1 MRTRRPWLGR
11 FASAL
16 AGAAVAMVVTT
27 SLAPLSLADPTDN
40 LRTKVEAARGGCPPL
55 RQDPILDNVARR
67 ADNETRAY
75 TEHTARFEPFEDAL
89 PVLHEI
95 GYKAGK
101 AKLLAAY
108 AHDVPTAIHGA
119 ILFGWEAI
127 PDCTYTS
134 FGADILDNTKSAGYV
149 LAAVILA
156 GT

>member
-1 MRTRRPWLGR
+1 MIMLLRSLCQTDASKTVEPGNCSRFPPVTRCLSTRKGHEAAMRTRRPWLGR

-16 AGAAVAMVVTT
+16 AGAAV
-27 SLAPLSLADPTDN
+27 
-40 LRTKVEAARGGCPPL
+40 
-55 RQDPILDNVARR
+55 
-67 ADNETRAY
+67 
-75 TEHTARFEPFEDAL
+75 FEPFEDAL